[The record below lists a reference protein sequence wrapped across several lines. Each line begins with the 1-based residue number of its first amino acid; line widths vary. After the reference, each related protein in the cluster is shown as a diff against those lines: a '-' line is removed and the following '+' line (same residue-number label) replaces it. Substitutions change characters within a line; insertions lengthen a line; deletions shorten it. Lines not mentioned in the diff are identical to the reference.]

1 MLRTRLLV
9 STLGLCL
16 GCFPVFAN
24 EPQQPPSTIGPPP
37 PAEILPPPPPAQQPL
52 AAELAPVG
60 FVEEFA
66 QRLSITDRRMGAVER
81 ADRAALLQFYA
92 DRSYEPLWVDESG
105 VNAAA
110 LAVAGELASADDWGL
125 NQADF
130 SLPALPSGPGLTRNE
145 RADAEIE
152 ISLAVLKYA
161 RHARGGRADPLALS
175 KNLDR
180 RPRLLDQRLVMDAV
194 AKERSPDAYLRSL
207 HPQHPQFERLR
218 QRYLSLKRD
227 EAAGPLQ
234 PVAYTAPKQ
243 KSSKQAKGLSQAAM
257 LRTLLVN
264 MEQWRWM
271 PDDLGAFHV
280 WVNIPEYTLR
290 VMRGGEMVHTERVV
304 VGRTNTQTPVF
315 SDEMEH
321 VIFHPFWGVPD
332 SIKKDEL
339 LPNLMRGN
347 TDVLSRSN
355 LRIQYRGR
363 EIDPRTVDWSKA
375 DMRHFHVY
383 QPPGAD
389 NVLGVVKFRF
399 PNNHAV
405 YMHDTPAKNLFN
417 AQVRTFSHGCMRV
430 RDPLKLAAVV
440 LGQDRGWTAQQVDA
454 TVRKGPKNN
463 WVNLN
468 RKVPVHIT
476 YFTAWAEDD
485 GSLSTY
491 ADVYGHETRIAMGVT
506 RKTKMI
512 AGATKDKTTQRTV
525 EKNRA
530 RAGQVQVAA
539 PRPARRSD
547 RDWAARLFNN

>member
-16 GCFPVFAN
+16 GFSPVFAT
-24 EPQQPPSTIGPPP
+24 EPPQPSQTNLPS
-37 PAEILPPPPPAQQPL
+37 AADYLPPPPPAQQPL
-52 AAELAPVG
+52 AAELAPPG
-60 FVEEFA
+60 FAEEFT
-66 QRLSITDRRMGAVER
+66 QRLSINDRRLGAVER
-81 ADRAALLQFYA
+81 ADRTALLQFYA
-92 DRSYEPLWVDESG
+92 ERRYEPLWIEDSG
-105 VNAAA
+105 MNAAGMA
-110 LAVAGELASADDWGL
+110 IAGELANAEEWGL
-125 NQADF
+125 SLSDF
-130 SLPALPSGPGLTRNE
+130 SLPTLPSGPGLTRSE
-145 RADAEIE
+145 RADAEVTT
-152 ISLAVLKYA
+152 SLALLKYA
-161 RHARGGRADPLALS
+161 RHARGGRTDPLALS

-180 RPRLLDQRLVMDAV
+180 RPRLLDPRVVLDAV
-194 AKERSPDAYLRSL
+194 AKEQSPDAYLRSL

-218 QRYLSLKRD
+218 QRYLELKRD
-227 EAAGPLQ
+227 ELTGALQ
-234 PVAYTAPKQ
+234 PAVYAGPKQ
-243 KSSKQAKGLSQAAM
+243 KSSKQAKAPSQAAM

-271 PDDLGAFHV
+271 PDDLGAFYV

-290 VMRGGEMVHTERVV
+290 VMRGEQMVHTERVV

-339 LPNLMRGN
+339 LPSLMRGN
-347 TDVLSRSN
+347 TSVLERSN
-355 LRIQYRGR
+355 LRLQFRGR
-363 EIDPRTVDWSKA
+363 EVDPRTVDWSRA
-375 DMRHFHVY
+375 DMRQFHVY

-463 WVNLN
+463 WINLKQ
-468 RKVPVHIT
+468 KVPVHIT
-476 YFTAWAEDD
+476 YFTAWVEDD
-485 GSLSTY
+485 GRLSTY
-491 ADVYGHETRIAMGVT
+491 ADIYGHETRIAMGVM
-506 RKTKMI
+506 RKTQMI
-512 AGATKDKTTQRTV
+512 ATSKQDKAAPATAQKARP
-525 EKNRA
+525 RA
-530 RAGQVQVAA
+530 MQVQIAA
-539 PRPARRSD
+539 PRPARRGD